1 MANEIIYVCKS
12 KNNKNIRDGEL
23 NILRKSENL
32 LCFEFGTDENNI
44 KRRFYDDSKTLNE
57 DFDAL
62 MKIKEGVKEEK
73 IEEKIE
79 EKKEEN
85 EKDIVEEVVSQ
96 PNYEYKLKINRKKRK

>member
-23 NILRKSENL
+23 NILRKSQNL
-32 LCFEFGTDENNI
+32 LCFEFGADENNI

-62 MKIKEGVKEEK
+62 MKIKEGVKK
-73 IEEKIE
+73 
-79 EKKEEN
+79 EKKEEEKEN
-85 EKDIVEEVVSQ
+85 EEEKKQDVVEEVASQ